1 MSTTYICIYFIYLH
15 IYGGCLTQTQTIAY
29 AAMGLTIQL
38 TRLALNSWHMT
49 GVLFQPTSSEII
61 DIRHYTWLF
70 DFLWDFISLFYE
82 YECLP
87 ECLSAPHARDA
98 GGVQNPADA
107 LGLEVQMTVTC
118 HMGTGELNP
127 GVLEEQPLNS
137 SLSHLILFFLSL
149 PSSLLSLSSL
159 PPFLSVWYREPNPEP
174 YTC

>member
-1 MSTTYICIYFIYLH
+1 MYIFYIFTYLWGVFNTDSNYCLRCHGTHYTTH
-15 IYGGCLTQTQTIAY
+15 QA
-29 AAMGLTIQL
+29 GLEL
-38 TRLALNSWHMT
+38 MT

-87 ECLSAPHARDA
+87 ECLSVPHARDA